1 VTESTTQ
8 LVEGGAVVEAMPN
21 ATGIT
26 GSVEHSSAFT
36 RIDEIRTRLKELAV
50 IENRCQQSRHR
61 FRARDWQAVLEA
73 RAARKKLNGELPA
86 PAARKSATGGRHSAP
101 SAS

>member
-1 VTESTTQ
+1 MMSWFDDVLIALCSSWGR
-8 LVEGGAVVEAMPN
+8 LP
-21 ATGIT
+21 GIKD
-26 GSVEHSSAFT
+26 AA
-36 RIDEIRTRLKELAV
+36 RIDEIRARLAKLAS
-50 IENRCQQSRHR
+50 ISRQLKRSKRR
-61 FRARDWQAVLEA
+61 FSDRAWSAVLEA